1 MVNYSKRED
10 IGVIEFNDTD
20 SKVNLLSRANL
31 DALTHI
37 IDRII
42 EQENPLKSLFF
53 VSKKEDIFIAGADI
67 KELAEI
73 RTREQALELC
83 RKGQELFNKIEG
95 LDFPTFAVVNG
106 ACIGGGLE
114 LALSCRYIFSTNNKK
129 VRFGLPEIKL
139 GIVPGFG
146 GIHRLIHR
154 VGLRSANSLIFSGKL
169 INVKEALDLDLIS
182 RIIPEPQQFCYKKL
196 NSSMWRPVHREEPD
210 RKLTDEIEKH
220 EREILADK
228 ILQEH
233 AKNSFSAYLLAS
245 KYKNYK
251 WADNG
256 TDREC
261 SVNRCAIAGAGAMG
275 RGIAYL
281 VSSEM
286 GISVDLREIDK
297 AALKKARLYIKRV
310 YDDAVERGLLRPA
323 EARGRFKCI
332 AFGNG
337 CLKEAD
343 IVIETVTEDIATK
356 KSLFAKTEPEL
367 RKNCIIASNTSCI
380 SINELAKSLERP
392 ENFIGVHFFN
402 PAYKMKLVEVV
413 PSELTDRS
421 VIERTMLFLQ
431 RLRKIPVIVKDSPG
445 FLVNRM
451 LLPYLNEA
459 LFMLQEGHSAE
470 DIDAAMLWFGMPV
483 GPLRLLNDIGI
494 GVVYRASRIL
504 EDGFGSRLRMSKM
517 LEELFD
523 QGKSLNAK
531 NITHDLRK
539 TPFLKSKLYQDIVSR
554 LLFPVQREARLCL
567 EEKVVETKEIVDLA
581 LLLGV
586 GFPGSKRIW

>member
-196 NSSMWRPVHREEPD
+196 NR
-210 RKLTDEIEKH
+210 
-220 EREILADK
+220 
-228 ILQEH
+228 
-233 AKNSFSAYLLAS
+233 
-245 KYKNYK
+245 
-251 WADNG
+251 
-256 TDREC
+256 
-261 SVNRCAIAGAGAMG
+261 
-275 RGIAYL
+275 
-281 VSSEM
+281 
-286 GISVDLREIDK
+286 
-297 AALKKARLYIKRV
+297 
-310 YDDAVERGLLRPA
+310 
-323 EARGRFKCI
+323 
-332 AFGNG
+332 
-337 CLKEAD
+337 
-343 IVIETVTEDIATK
+343 
-356 KSLFAKTEPEL
+356 
-367 RKNCIIASNTSCI
+367 
-380 SINELAKSLERP
+380 
-392 ENFIGVHFFN
+392 
-402 PAYKMKLVEVV
+402 
-413 PSELTDRS
+413 
-421 VIERTMLFLQ
+421 
-431 RLRKIPVIVKDSPG
+431 
-445 FLVNRM
+445 
-451 LLPYLNEA
+451 
-459 LFMLQEGHSAE
+459 
-470 DIDAAMLWFGMPV
+470 
-483 GPLRLLNDIGI
+483 
-494 GVVYRASRIL
+494 
-504 EDGFGSRLRMSKM
+504 
-517 LEELFD
+517 
-523 QGKSLNAK
+523 
-531 NITHDLRK
+531 
-539 TPFLKSKLYQDIVSR
+539 
-554 LLFPVQREARLCL
+554 
-567 EEKVVETKEIVDLA
+567 
-581 LLLGV
+581 
-586 GFPGSKRIW
+586 